1 MANEQNLVNLTKRTQ
16 RERKEIARKGQI
28 ASTKAKREKKL
39 LKDTLMA
46 LLELE
51 DKKGVSGQ
59 DNICLALYKRAT
71 NGDTKAFEIIRDTV
85 GQGVQQKVQV
95 ENVPI
100 IKDNL

>member
-1 MANEQNLVNLTKRTQ
+1 MAKEDLKPVQSKEEAK
-16 RERKEIARKGQI
+16 ERGRKGGI
-28 ASTKAKREKKL
+28 ASGKARREKKL

-46 LLELE
+46 LLELK

-59 DNICLALYKRAT
+59 DNICIALYKRAT

>member
-1 MANEQNLVNLTKRTQ
+1 MAKEDLKPVQSKEEAI
-16 RERKEIARKGQI
+16 ERGRKGGI
-28 ASTKAKREKKL
+28 ASGKARREKKL

-46 LLELE
+46 LLELK

-59 DNICLALYKRAT
+59 DNICIALYKRAT